1 MNLKNTNLV
10 SFDEDDNE
18 EINFKIKPTH
28 ELVKNDPRL
37 VNKTI
42 INMNEFKIKQLKEN
56 NKKLNQVKEKIRYI
70 EDKTNEEGQNN
81 KDEGDDEERFV
92 QKAITKTEV
101 IRENA
106 ISEHT
111 HSEHSKSDKNHSA
124 VSDSESEGSENF
136 NPINKEELDN
146 YTESKD
152 EINNLKKQIKDIKN
166 KKNIKEVNVDSNI
179 KKHSTLFKYQEK
191 YLKNKRNRM
200 KGRETLEKLETFKEK
215 LYKTI

>member
-1 MNLKNTNLV
+1 MSEELLQKDLIKNP
-10 SFDEDDNE
+10 D
-18 EINFKIKPTH
+18 KIGKWDFYNIGAT
-28 ELVKNDPRL
+28 
-37 VNKTI
+37 T
-42 INMNEFKIKQLKEN
+42 IKQLKEN

-152 EINNLKKQIKDIKN
+152 EINNLKK
-166 KKNIKEVNVDSNI
+166 
-179 KKHSTLFKYQEK
+179 
-191 YLKNKRNRM
+191 
-200 KGRETLEKLETFKEK
+200 
-215 LYKTI
+215 